1 MKRVITIL
9 FIMLAPLVVTL
20 HPSQEGF
27 WVPYDPPKCH
37 YRIDA
42 RIDLEK
48 GKVEGK
54 ETITLKNDSE
64 HPIKVLAVD

>member
-9 FIMLAPLVVTL
+9 FIMWAPLVVTL

-27 WVPYDPPKCH
+27 WVPYDPPQCH

-42 RIDLEK
+42 RIDLKKRESR
-48 GKVEGK
+48 GER
-54 ETITLKNDSE
+54 NDYPE
-64 HPIKVLAVD
+64 E